1 MTHEHDGLAGLAAR
15 EAGFETTAPPGFT
28 CPAIDKAQR
37 VMRRLAWRVKNR
49 PETPEDEVQAL
60 LREGLRHLETVR
72 TENRQMREAFR
83 QKRRST

>member
-1 MTHEHDGLAGLAAR
+1 MSSDLAGLAAR
-15 EAGFETTAPPGFT
+15 EAGFAPEPPGFT

-49 PETPEDEVQAL
+49 PETSDDEVQVL

-83 QKRRST
+83 HRRIR

>member
-1 MTHEHDGLAGLAAR
+1 VTHEHDGLAGLAAR
-15 EAGFETTAPPGFT
+15 EAGLETVAPPGFT

-49 PETPEDEVQAL
+49 PETSDDEVQVL

-83 QKRRST
+83 HRRTR